1 MLSLCI
7 KLMQCFILMLQLPVN
22 GWITAL
28 AKEIAPSSISVSVK
42 KDFMELTAHL
52 VNIDSNQLSKVCPL
66 SASTTLNTRA
76 VLQKRQDN
84 SPFLSQITNVKASL
98 KLLWPFLIVNLK
110 IPGLIRRETA
120 YFVQTTNYEG
130 VAMPDA
136 RILFE
141 SRTTGVR
148 GTLTWHLGGWTERA
162 SLKNNLVRL
171 KINRTDCACM
181 YALLTGTD
189 QQ

>member
-1 MLSLCI
+1 
-7 KLMQCFILMLQLPVN
+7 
-22 GWITAL
+22 
-28 AKEIAPSSISVSVK
+28 
-42 KDFMELTAHL
+42 MELTAHL

-148 GTLTWHLGGWTERA
+148 GTLT
-162 SLKNNLVRL
+162 
-171 KINRTDCACM
+171 
-181 YALLTGTD
+181 
-189 QQ
+189 